1 MGYETDDKVYSTAQM
16 LAWVGCFAERMSVSP
31 EKIKFINTCNRKKN
45 VLPTIE
51 THKRVMIFADQDRKD
66 LFYELW
72 EAGYGEL
79 DIWFAR
85 GLDVNDEIKSAKLQT
100 VMNYE
105 ITEPTVVFIVN
116 EKTREASRFG
126 IKNEFFS
133 RGHVRYVGHEIR
145 AVIMSMIACDVQDTI
160 CIVSGESIVIEA
172 AIAAADGTIIAV
184 EPDRGSMDAM
194 YDNVAKFGVHN
205 VEIIGDLEE
214 ETLSKLPVPRLA
226 FIVATKHVEE
236 DIIKLKKINP
246 NMQFIIY
253 TLELDIMCEMKHIFE
268 RQNLDIAEMFQIS
281 VSRLAKDN
289 TFAAQP
295 TPWLIRGEAK

>member
-1 MGYETDDKVYSTAQM
+1 MENKVYSNSQM
-16 LAWVGCFAERMSVSP
+16 LAWVGYFADMMEVSP
-31 EKIKFINTCNRKKN
+31 EKIKFINTCSRRKN

-51 THKRVMIFADQDRKD
+51 THKRVMIFADESRKD

-79 DIWFAR
+79 DVWFA
-85 GLDVNDEIKSAKLQT
+85 GGIEVNDKVKPSKIQA

-105 ITEPTVVFIVN
+105 ITEPTVIFIIN
-116 EKTREASRFG
+116 ENTREASRFG

-172 AIAAADGTIIAV
+172 AIAASDGTIIAV
-184 EPDRGSMDAM
+184 EPDKGSMDAM
-194 YDNVAKFGVHN
+194 YDNVAQFGVHN
-205 VEIIGDLEE
+205 VEIIGDLEA
-214 ETLSKLPVPRLA
+214 ETLAGVPVPRLA
-226 FIVATKHVEE
+226 FIVATKHLEQ
-236 DIIKLKKINP
+236 DIEKLQSINP

-253 TLELDIMCEMKHIFE
+253 TLELDIMSDMKQIFANRGLEISEM
-268 RQNLDIAEMFQIS
+268 LQIS
-281 VSRLAKDN
+281 VSKLGKDN
-289 TFAAQP
+289 TFTAQP
-295 TPWLIRGEAK
+295 APWLIRGEVKQ